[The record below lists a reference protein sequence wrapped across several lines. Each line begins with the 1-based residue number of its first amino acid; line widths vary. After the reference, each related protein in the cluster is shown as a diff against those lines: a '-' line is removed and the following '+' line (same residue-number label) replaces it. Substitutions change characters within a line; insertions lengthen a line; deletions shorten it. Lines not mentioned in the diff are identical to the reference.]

1 MKLRSQII
9 TAAAL
14 MTLGPVAVFADDCRY
29 SREIEKE
36 LAADSAAIINVVA
49 KAGRLEI
56 RGDRGST
63 VRVKG
68 LACASK
74 QSLLDDIDLELAPEG
89 NGILAA
95 AHIPEI
101 DGGWGTRYAYLHL
114 DIQVPAQADLSVKD
128 SSGNLT
134 IRDVGSLELQDSSGN
149 IEVSDIGGNLDIRD
163 SSGGIDVVNV
173 EGDVSVTDSSG
184 NIDIRTVGG
193 VALIEND
200 SSGNIDIRDV
210 MRDVIVRNDSSGD
223 IDIVEVGGLVQI
235 DRDSS
240 GGIMVDDVGG
250 DVTVGR
256 DSSGNITAKR
266 VRGDF
271 VVEHDSGGRIYHSD
285 VQGAVST
292 PVD

>member
-1 MKLRSQII
+1 MKLRSQMI
-9 TAAAL
+9 AAAAI
-14 MTLGPVAVFADDCRY
+14 MTLSPIAVFADDCRY

-36 LAADSAAIINVVA
+36 LAADAEATIDIVA
-49 KAGRLEI
+49 KAGRLEVT
-56 RGDRGST
+56 GKRGST

-68 LACASK
+68 LACASN
-74 QSLLDDIDLELAPEG
+74 QQLLDDMDIELAPEG

-101 DGGWGTRYAYLHL
+101 KGGWGTRYAYLHL
-114 DIQVPAQADLSVKD
+114 DIEVPAQADLSVKD
-128 SSGNLT
+128 SSGNLV
-134 IRDVGSLELQDSSGN
+134 IRDVGALELQDSSGN
-149 IEVSDIGGNLDIRD
+149 IEVFNVTGDLDIRD
-163 SSGGIDVVNV
+163 SSGGIEVADVG
-173 EGDVSVTDSSG
+173 GDVSVTDSSG

-193 VALIEND
+193 IALIEND
-200 SSGNIDIRDV
+200 SSGNIEIRDV
-210 MRDVIVRNDSSGD
+210 MRDVVVRNDSSGD
-223 IDIVEVGGLVQI
+223 IDIGEVGGLVQI

-240 GGIMVDDVGG
+240 GGIMVNDVGG

-271 VVEHDSGGRIYHSD
+271 VVEHDSGGRINYSD
-285 VQGAVST
+285 IQGSVST